1 MQNHAASH
9 PDGRRERA
17 GLWQH
22 SGFFKLWSAHT
33 VSRFGSEISTLA
45 LPLLAALAL
54 NASPAQMG
62 LLSAAAT
69 APFLLIG
76 LLVGVW
82 VDHVRRG
89 PLLVASDLAR
99 AALLVAIP
107 VS

>member
-1 MQNHAASH
+1 MQNHATSH

-62 LLSAAAT
+62 LLSAVAT